1 MKLNLFFSTLI
12 NNKMARIC
20 LIGIGLLILI
30 AAFAPVLAPNDPTE
44 VVLTARLK
52 GPSAEFPLGTDNMG
66 RCLLSRLMYGT
77 RISLSVAI
85 VITILSLTIGTIVGM
100 FSGYKGG
107 WIDGWM
113 MRLCD
118 IFLAFPSLVLVL
130 VIIGV
135 LGPGIQNIMIAMIAV
150 HWLWYARVIRSNTL
164 QLRNSDFVAA
174 AKISGSSDMDI
185 IILHIFPNLVP
196 QILVLSTLDLAS
208 VIMHLSGFSF
218 LGLGIQPPTPE
229 WGIMISDGRDF
240 IRTMPQLMAYP
251 GMAIFLTVIFFN
263 YLGDCLRDIV
273 EEMRVS

>member
-1 MKLNLFFSTLI
+1 
-12 NNKMARIC
+12 MARIC